1 MRIENTLRKQFQ
13 EVGNMLGDRVDKDLY
28 KLINKT
34 VVIKHPQDGPVEI
47 EVKDI
52 KGGMVYF
59 ETTTGTLSSMPV
71 GDFEKALPE
80 FY

>member
-1 MRIENTLRKQFQ
+1 
-13 EVGNMLGDRVDKDLY
+13 MLGDRVDKDLY

-34 VVIKHPQDGPVEI
+34 IVIKHPTDGPVEAEI
-47 EVKDI
+47 KDI

-59 ETTTGTLSSMPV
+59 ETTTGTLSSIPV
-71 GDFEKALPE
+71 PDFEKMIPE